1 MKHPL
6 RLAFILL
13 AVASPLLA
21 DSTPFASAKSLYD
34 QSKNT
39 AATAAFTALLPGDRA
54 NPEIHYHLGL
64 LALRRDDPKAA
75 LSFFES
81 AIKLAPDHSEYH
93 RRLGDALAVLAQ
105 RVNVLS
111 AYGLARKSKRAY
123 ETAVDLD
130 PANIGSRWALLEY
143 CKNAPAV
150 VGGSMTEAYA
160 QADAIEKLDAANGRW
175 ARAIVLLHDKKS
187 ADALALY
194 ASALTATPSNYVE
207 LVRFGFLAQ
216 WSGTRLDEG
225 LHALDT
231 CLTLEPP
238 AGEAGHARIHL
249 SRGQIFEKLQQ
260 PAAARTAYEAA
271 LAQSPGFTPAIDAL
285 AKLP

>member
-1 MKHPL
+1 M
-6 RLAFILL
+6 RLALVLL
-13 AVASPLLA
+13 ALIPSLLA
-21 DSTPFASAKSLYD
+21 DPTPFSAAKSLYD
-34 QSKNT
+34 QSKNSE
-39 AATAAFTALLPGDRA
+39 ATAAFAALLPADRA
-54 NPEIHYHLGL
+54 NPEIHYHLGM

-75 LSFFES
+75 VPFFES
-81 AIKLAPDHSEYH
+81 AIKFAPDHSEYH
-93 RRLGDALAVLAQ
+93 RRHGDALAVLAQ

-123 ETAVDLD
+123 ETAVAMD

-150 VGGSMTEAYA
+150 VGGSMAEAYA
-160 QADAIEKLDAANGRW
+160 QADAIEKLDTANGRW

-187 ADALALY
+187 ADALALF
-194 ASALTATPSNYVE
+194 APALTATPPNYVE

-216 WSGTRLDEG
+216 WSGSRLDEG

-238 AGEAGHARIHL
+238 AGEAGHPRLHF

-260 PAAARTAYEAA
+260 PAAARAAYQAA
-271 LAQSPGFTPAIDAL
+271 LALTPDFTAAADAL